1 MLLLIVPNGEN
12 KMQIKNYSVHYGDR
26 VLAEN
31 LQVDFSSQV
40 INVISGANGS
50 GKTTLLDF
58 IAGIEIKGAKGQKID
73 VPKQQDIAYQ
83 LQRSHFFPTLTVAQT
98 IQMYQQLSGEA
109 VENNEAIF
117 QIIKREVLDKIW
129 HVKMGQLS
137 GGERQIILTYGQCL
151 LDRKLYVFDEPT
163 SGVDVTNAKIIMK
176 LINSLVQKRQKLVI
190 LTTHNLEQLIDLP
203 VRIIHIDSLS
213 EQSN

>member
-1 MLLLIVPNGEN
+1 M
-12 KMQIKNYSVHYGDR
+12 
-26 VLAEN
+26 
-31 LQVDFSSQV
+31 
-40 INVISGANGS
+40 
-50 GKTTLLDF
+50 
-58 IAGIEIKGAKGQKID
+58 
-73 VPKQQDIAYQ
+73 
-83 LQRSHFFPTLTVAQT
+83 AQT

-129 HVKMGQLS
+129 HVNMGQLS

-151 LDRKLYVFDEPT
+151 LDRELYVFDEPT

-176 LINSLVQKRQKLVI
+176 LINSLVQERQKLVI

-203 VRIIHIDSLS
+203 VRIINIDSRS
-213 EQSN
+213 EQTN